1 MTQFTLSDPARC
13 ALLLMDFQPGIVGR
27 IGDGDALLARTAR
40 VLETARSRGMR
51 VIHVTVGF
59 RPGYPEV
66 HPANHSFVAARDD
79 GRYRFG
85 SADADVHAA
94 LAPRADEPHVVKHRV
109 GAFTGTDLDMI
120 LRAQGVDTLL
130 LCGVATSGVVLSTL
144 RVAADLDYRCV
155 VVADCCADA
164 DAEVHTVLT
173 GKVFPRQ
180 AAVVDAAI
188 LLAAPCNVP
197 E

>member
-1 MTQFTLSDPARC
+1 MPEFTLPDPARC

-27 IGDGDALLARTAR
+27 IEDGEALLARTGR
-40 VLETARSRGMR
+40 VLEMARGRGMR
-51 VIHVTVGF
+51 VIYVTVGF

-66 HPANHSFVAARDD
+66 HPANRSFAAARNA
-79 GRYRFG
+79 GRYRLD
-85 SADADVHAA
+85 SAESDVHAA
-94 LAPRADEPHVVKHRV
+94 LAPRVDEPRVVKHRV

-120 LRAQGVDTLL
+120 LRAQGIDTLL

-144 RVAADLDYRCV
+144 RVAADLDYHCV

-164 DAEVHTVLT
+164 DAEVHAVLT

-180 AAVVDAAI
+180 ATVIDAAS
-188 LLAAPCNVP
+188 LLATP
-197 E
+197 